1 MTRRTCYS
9 PPPSFLLIMPDHP
22 SDQSEEDEFSDIISD
37 MRPSLVTH
45 VESLRSEVGR
55 LGGLYVDSL
64 KKGDSAE
71 EVAIRSDIYWQTQE
85 AVGNLETAEDG
96 LKRYDAMSR
105 RTEGVEDGACSGDV
119 FELSYRR

>member
-1 MTRRTCYS
+1 
-9 PPPSFLLIMPDHP
+9 MPDHP

-37 MRPSLVTH
+37 IRPSLVTH

-105 RTEGVEDGACSGDV
+105 RTTEGVDDRACSGDV
-119 FELSYRR
+119 FELS